1 MCVAKKK
8 CVEKMQDDVREVLR
22 EYECVEEKTC
32 DCMTVQ
38 NMQRVTKNGEIRRSC
53 IAVRCTETTAENIDM
68 YCTYHIKHMETIMK
82 RHRTKPRFFLLY
94 DVRDAPMPDMYG
106 VALPFI
112 RLHND
117 FKEKY
122 KSVLLGTVILINN
135 KTVQQIINGLFTT
148 IYQPARP
155 IRILTSLSEL
165 EKDWY

>member
-1 MCVAKKK
+1 
-8 CVEKMQDDVREVLR
+8 MQDDVRQILR

-32 DCMTVQ
+32 EHMTIQ
-38 NMQRVTKNGEIRRSC
+38 NMQRVTNNGEIRRSC

-106 VALPFI
+106 AALPFI

-117 FKEKY
+117 FREKY
-122 KSVLLGTVILINN
+122 KSVLIGTVIIINN

-148 IYQPARP
+148 IYTPARP